1 MPGAHERRP
10 ESRILLGAVTGA
22 HGIRGEVRIKVFA
35 EDPMAIASYG
45 PLSDESGER
54 TFTIARVRPGK
65 GVAIAALEGVS
76 NRNEAEALHS
86 TKLYALRAALPEAGA
101 DEFYHAD
108 LVGVAVEDR
117 AGKALGTIIAVHD
130 FGAGPILEIAP
141 ETGDSVM
148 APFTREVV
156 PEIDV
161 EAGRAVL
168 DPPPGLF
175 DGAEPPKGNSQ

>member
-1 MPGAHERRP
+1 
-10 ESRILLGAVTGA
+10 
-22 HGIRGEVRIKVFA
+22 
-35 EDPMAIASYG
+35 
-45 PLSDESGER
+45 
-54 TFTIARVRPGK
+54 
-65 GVAIAALEGVS
+65 
-76 NRNEAEALHS
+76 
-86 TKLYALRAALPEAGA
+86 
-101 DEFYHAD
+101 
-108 LVGVAVEDR
+108 
-117 AGKALGTIIAVHD
+117 VHD

>member
-65 GVAIAALEGVS
+65 GVVKVRGKNGWEVQVDTKTGEVLQTAIRRSDLIESIHDGSYFHESLKLWVFLPSGVVLAALVITGVHLFS
-76 NRNEAEALHS
+76 
-86 TKLYALRAALPEAGA
+86 LP
-101 DEFYHAD
+101 H
-108 LVGVAVEDR
+108 
-117 AGKALGTIIAVHD
+117 
-130 FGAGPILEIAP
+130 
-141 ETGDSVM
+141 M
-148 APFTREVV
+148 ARRKRRQQT
-156 PEIDV
+156 
-161 EAGRAVL
+161 L
-168 DPPPGLF
+168 D
-175 DGAEPPKGNSQ
+175 A